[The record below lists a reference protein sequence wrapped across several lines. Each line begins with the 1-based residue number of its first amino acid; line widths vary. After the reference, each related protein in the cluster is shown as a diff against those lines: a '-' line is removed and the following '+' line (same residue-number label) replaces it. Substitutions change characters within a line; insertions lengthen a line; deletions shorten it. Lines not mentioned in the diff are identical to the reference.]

1 MRGRISLVKEDRIWQ
16 LREQGYC
23 YDSIARIVNCSPG
36 LTFVIRRIRNRP
48 PKHIDPIKRGRCRN
62 WLSDAQVD
70 DIRRRNQQGETYLS
84 IAKSYDMSEKSIGFI
99 CRYKSYKE
107 PESKYPFQFPNRL
120 MTSRRPD

>member
-36 LTFVIRRIRNRP
+36 LTVVIRRIRNRP
-48 PKHIDPIKRGRCRN
+48 PEHMDPIRRGRYRN

-70 DIRRRNQQGETYLS
+70 DIRKRNRQGETYLS
-84 IAKSYDMSEKSIGFI
+84 IGKSYDMSEHSIGLI
-99 CRYKSYKE
+99 CRYQSYRE
-107 PESKYPFQFPNRL
+107 PESKYPFEFSNRL
-120 MTSRRPD
+120 MRSNLRD